1 MRILERILYGTKRT
15 GSDSSGTWSYINRSV
30 TVGDSLGYQVRPIST
45 DLIGVLD
52 ASNSII
58 TLFNL

>member
-1 MRILERILYGTKRT
+1 MRMLERILYGTKRT
-15 GSDSSGTWSYINRSV
+15 DSDSSGTWSYINRPV
-30 TVGDSLGYQVRPIST
+30 TDLLGYQVRPIST